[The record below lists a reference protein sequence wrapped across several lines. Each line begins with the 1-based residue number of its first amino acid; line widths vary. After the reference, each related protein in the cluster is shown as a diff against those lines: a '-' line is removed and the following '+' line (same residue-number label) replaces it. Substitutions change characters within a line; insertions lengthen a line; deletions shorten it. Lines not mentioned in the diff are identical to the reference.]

1 MSETYVW
8 ILGVGRLLFDKQ
20 FTLDINR
27 MRHITI
33 NGLRVRS
40 NMYDVAR
47 YLYHATKH
55 RYFLYSKYM
64 NQGIGNA
71 MVYELQRRLDD
82 LIVPE
87 QKSLQMR
94 VDTKSGNICCTMVVK
109 ILHHDCSM
117 HCKLFCTYTVS
128 LSGESC
134 LRVRVRTLGPQK
146 QFIFH

>member
-40 NMYDVAR
+40 NMHDVAR

-64 NQGIGNA
+64 NQGIGN
-71 MVYELQRRLDD
+71 VVVQELQCLLD
-82 LIVPE
+82 LLVVPV
-87 QKSLQMR
+87 QKSLRMV
-94 VDTKSGNICCTMVVK
+94 VDTRSGTVGSSMVVR
-109 ILHHDCSM
+109 ILRYDCSM
-117 HCKLFCTYTVS
+117 YCKLHCTYRMS
-128 LSGESC
+128 LSGERC
-134 LRVRVRTLGPQK
+134 LQVRAIG
-146 QFIFH
+146 FE